1 MEILGQTLTS
11 EFSYV
16 QPTLPRT
23 FLNNQHSQYRMVD
36 GKRSSPLLACQPSN
50 DLVVGAPGPN
60 QGSSTDLH
68 KAFCMAIQ
76 ARRTGH
82 GICGTPIT
90 YRDRVDI
97 VIGWLC
103 DEEGRMKRAQRN
115 ARGCVRLDRRRG
127 TWNYLYYDQGKR
139 RSRLIGNRQQY
150 PTKATAWKAAEAF
163 RSSLQPTNRST
174 APTVQTLVN

>member
-1 MEILGQTLTS
+1 
-11 EFSYV
+11 
-16 QPTLPRT
+16 
-23 FLNNQHSQYRMVD
+23 
-36 GKRSSPLLACQPSN
+36 
-50 DLVVGAPGPN
+50 
-60 QGSSTDLH
+60 
-68 KAFCMAIQ
+68 MAVQ
-76 ARRTGH
+76 ARRTRH
-82 GICGTPIT
+82 GIYCTPIT
-90 YRDRVDI
+90 YRDRVDT

-163 RSSLQPTNRST
+163 RSSLQPIDRST
-174 APTVQTLVN
+174 APTVQTLVDQFREEKMPKRYSPRLAYESWFRNHILLEWGNRCITDLQARPVELWLDGLNLCPEKPGHIKNLIVVLWGL